1 MGGTAASSSTA
12 TATATTERATRR
24 GRIDKRQAI
33 LDAAFTVF
41 ANRGYARAC
50 MEEIAEVAGVAKHT
64 VYNHFGDKESLF
76 HAAMEATGNAVM
88 GENLAVAERLTAGGA
103 ERAATGPTAASDG
116 SGAGFDPVRSCLEDV
131 AHGLLQQCCD
141 PRSWALRRL
150 LYAEITRFPELLEAV
165 WGRGADRL
173 RQTLADR
180 MARLS
185 LAGGLCPC
193 DPVEAAEQFLALL
206 TGPMEA
212 RSQLG
217 TRPVPTAELDTVAE
231 AAVRTFL
238 RAFQAERPRAA
249 LSAAAS

>member
-1 MGGTAASSSTA
+1 M
-12 TATATTERATRR
+12 
-24 GRIDKRQAI
+24 
-33 LDAAFTVF
+33 DAAFTVF

-64 VYNHFGDKESLF
+64 VYNHLGDKENLF

-88 GENLAVAERLTAGGA
+88 AENLAVAERLAP
-103 ERAATGPTAASDG
+103 ERGEGP
-116 SGAGFDPVRSCLEDV
+116 DPLRSCLEDV
-131 AHGLLQQCCD
+131 AHRLLLQCCD
-141 PRSWALRRL
+141 ARSWALRRL
-150 LYAEITRFPELLEAV
+150 LYAEITRFPDLLEVV

-180 MARLS
+180 MARIS
-185 LAGGLCPC
+185 LAGQLRAC

-217 TRPVPTAELDTVAE
+217 TRPVPETELRTVAD
-231 AAVRTFL
+231 AAVGTFL
-238 RAFQAERPRAA
+238 RAFRADH
-249 LSAAAS
+249 LSPAAPAAAR

>member
-1 MGGTAASSSTA
+1 MGGTAASASGN
-12 TATATTERATRR
+12 RAASR

-64 VYNHFGDKESLF
+64 VYNHLGDKESLF

-88 GENLAVAERLTAGGA
+88 AENLAVAERLTVDGG
-103 ERAATGPTAASDG
+103 EGTDPLR
-116 SGAGFDPVRSCLEDV
+116 SGLQDV
-131 AHGLLQQCCD
+131 GYRLLLQCCD

-150 LYAEITRFPELLEAV
+150 LYAEITRFPGLLEAV

-173 RQTLADR
+173 RQALADR

-185 LAGGLCPC
+185 LAGMLRAC

-217 TRPVPTAELDTVAE
+217 TRPVPETELHTVAD
-231 AAVRTFL
+231 AAVGTFL
-238 RAFQAERPRAA
+238 RAFRADH
-249 LSAAAS
+249 LSTTAAAAAG